1 VRQWDWPVV
10 WPDPQR
16 PGPGSSMT
24 MLPKEKEE
32 QVSYIFIFH
41 ESCNQFLK

>member
-10 WPDPQR
+10 WPDPQL

-24 MLPKEKEE
+24 MLPKEKRGTGILDFYF
-32 QVSYIFIFH
+32 S
-41 ESCNQFLK
+41 